1 MTMNKSLDEIIK
13 NRKSIRS
20 YLNKPVD
27 NELIKE
33 MLSKAS
39 QAPSGGNL
47 QPWKIFIINGKSME
61 KFLQF
66 QNNWKGVEE
75 PPYPI
80 YPEKLKEPY
89 RTSRNQMGEEM
100 YSLLGIKR
108 EDKLGRMNQ
117 MLKNFN
123 FFGAPVGLFCFID
136 KQMGL
141 PQWSDLGMFLQTFM
155 LLAVDSN
162 LDTCAQESWS
172 LKQNCVRTYLNV
184 SNDLMLF
191 CGMAIG
197 YSDKNNKINEL
208 RTLRR
213 SIDDWATFVK

>member
-1 MTMNKSLDEIIK
+1 MNKSLSEIIK
-13 NRKSIRS
+13 NRKSVRA
-20 YLNKPVD
+20 YLDKPVNND
-27 NELIKE
+27 LIKD

-47 QPWKIFIINGKSME
+47 QPWEIYVVNNKPMEDFI
-61 KFLQF
+61 KFQKD
-66 QNNWKGVEE
+66 WKGVEE

-100 YSLLGIKR
+100 YSLLGIER

-117 MLKNFN
+117 MLKNFD
-123 FFGAPVGLFCFID
+123 FFGAPVGLFCFVD

-155 LLAVDSN
+155 LLAVDSD

-172 LKQNCVRTYLNV
+172 LKQNCVRTFLNV
-184 SNDLMLF
+184 HEDLILF

-197 YSDKNNKINEL
+197 YADKDSKINEL
-208 RTLRR
+208 STSRR
-213 SIDDWATFVK
+213 PVDEWTNFIK